1 MQPLPMILI
10 VGAIVWLVVYS
21 LATNGSAI
29 AATVMACAAMFAV
42 LMLKIREQEGLV
54 QRGDPVRHSH
64 IHKST
69 GAAVGYETQLTKSGT
84 IFKDTPAPA
93 YAQPFTLPTM
103 NNPFM
108 NVLPPDNGEYG
119 NKPPA
124 APAFNRKIEQRI
136 NDKVIQDVAG
146 KGLINEIE
154 QQHPDYTKSQIYQ
167 DLGAEI
173 NLVDSMRVF
182 NSQPSTTT
190 PNDQNGFAEFCYGN
204 IGQCMKGGELF
215 CQNPIIPKVK
225 DPQDNVGEPLYRTS
239 GQDVLQKPKAQSGM
253 TKQ

>member
-10 VGAIVWLVVYS
+10 VGAIVWLVVYT

-29 AATVMACAAMFAV
+29 AATIMACAAMFSV
-42 LMLKIREQEGLV
+42 LMLKMRDQEGLV
-54 QRGDPVRHSH
+54 QRGDPVRHSR
-64 IHKST
+64 ITKSN
-69 GAAVGYETQLTKSGT
+69 GAAVGYETALTKSGT
-84 IFKDTPAPA
+84 SFIDKPAAP
-93 YAQPFTLPTM
+93 YTQPFTLPTA

-108 NVLPPDNGEYG
+108 NVLPPNNGVYG

-124 APAFNRKIEQRI
+124 APAFNRKIEQKI
-136 NDKVIQDVAG
+136 NDNVIQDVAG

-190 PNDQNGFAEFCYGN
+190 PNDQNGFAEFCYGS

-215 CQNPIIPKVK
+215 CQNPIIPKAK
-225 DPQDNVGEPLYRTS
+225 DPLDNVGEPLYRTS
-239 GQDVLQKPKAQSGM
+239 GQDVLQKPKAHSGM